1 MKKKLL
7 FFILFFLIFGFNIQ
21 GKSEL
26 FIVLKIDNEIITNQD
41 IKQEIKYLIAI
52 NNQLETINS
61 NEIKKYAKESLI
73 KEKIKKKELL
83 KYFELNQENQFL
95 DNYMKDFYKK
105 MKLDNKEQFKKYLET
120 YDLTIE
126 HVRKKFEIETVW
138 NELIY
143 IKYKD
148 QVNIDEESIKK
159 KLKKDLDNKQL
170 EIKSFELSEILYE
183 TSSKPEIQK
192 KYEEIFASINNI
204 GFNNTANIFSTSDS
218 SKFGGKIGWVNERQL
233 SKNIVNKIKDLE
245 IGEISDPIIVPSG
258 VIILKIENL
267 KNEKADYNFEEE
279 LNKIIKYEKNKQFN
293 QFSSIYYNKI
303 KFNSKINES

>member
-7 FFILFFLIFGFNIQ
+7 LFSLIFLFFGLNIQ
-21 GKSEL
+21 AKSEL

-61 NEIKKYAKESLI
+61 KEIEKYAKQSLI
-73 KEKIKKKELL
+73 KEKIKEKELL
-83 KYFELNQENQFL
+83 KYFELNQENEFL
-95 DNYMKDFYKK
+95 ENYMKDFYKK
-105 MKLDNKEQFKKYLET
+105 MKLDNKEQFKEYLKA

-143 IKYKD
+143 TKYKD
-148 QVNIDEESIKK
+148 QVNIDIESIKK
-159 KLKKDLDNKQL
+159 KLKRDLDNKQL
-170 EIKSFELSEILYE
+170 EIKSFELSEILYQTVNKSE
-183 TSSKPEIQK
+183 TKE
-192 KYEEIFASINNI
+192 KYEKIFASINDI

-233 SKNIVNKIKDLE
+233 SKNILSKIKDLK
-245 IGEISDPIIVPSG
+245 IGEISDPIIIPSG
-258 VIILKIENL
+258 TIILKIEDL
-267 KNEKADYNFEEE
+267 KKEKADYNFEDE
-279 LNKIIKYEKNKQFN
+279 LKKIITFEKNRQFN

>member
-7 FFILFFLIFGFNIQ
+7 LFSLIFLFFGLNIQ
-21 GKSEL
+21 AKSEL

-61 NEIKKYAKESLI
+61 KEIEKYAKQSLI
-73 KEKIKKKELL
+73 KEKIKEKELL
-83 KYFELNQENQFL
+83 KYFELNQQNEFL
-95 DNYMKDFYKK
+95 ENYMKDFYKK
-105 MKLDNKEQFKKYLET
+105 MKLDNKEQFKEYLT
-120 YDLTIE
+120 AYDLTIE

-143 IKYKD
+143 TKYKD
-148 QVNIDEESIKK
+148 QVNIDIESIKK
-159 KLKKDLDNKQL
+159 KLKRDLDNKQL
-170 EIKSFELSEILYE
+170 EIKSFELSEILYQTVNKSE
-183 TSSKPEIQK
+183 TKE
-192 KYEEIFASINNI
+192 KYEKIFASINDI

-233 SKNIVNKIKDLE
+233 SKNILSKIKDLK
-245 IGEISDPIIVPSG
+245 IGEISDPIIIPG
-258 VIILKIENL
+258 GTIILKIEDL
-267 KNEKADYNFEEE
+267 KKEKADYNFEDE
-279 LNKIIKYEKNKQFN
+279 LKKIITFEKNRQFN

>member
-7 FFILFFLIFGFNIQ
+7 LFSLIFLFFGLNIQ
-21 GKSEL
+21 AKSEL

-61 NEIKKYAKESLI
+61 KEIEKYAKQSLI
-73 KEKIKKKELL
+73 KEKIKEKELL
-83 KYFELNQENQFL
+83 KYFELNQENEFL
-95 DNYMKDFYKK
+95 ENYMKDFYKK
-105 MKLDNKEQFKKYLET
+105 MKLDNKEQFKEYLT
-120 YDLTIE
+120 AYDLTIE

-143 IKYKD
+143 TKYKD
-148 QVNIDEESIKK
+148 QVNIDIESIKK
-159 KLKKDLDNKQL
+159 KLKRDLDNKQL
-170 EIKSFELSEILYE
+170 EIKSFELSEILYQTVNKSE
-183 TSSKPEIQK
+183 TKE
-192 KYEEIFASINNI
+192 KYEKIFASINDI

-233 SKNIVNKIKDLE
+233 SKNILSKIKDLK
-245 IGEISDPIIVPSG
+245 IGEISDPIIIPSG
-258 VIILKIENL
+258 TIILKIEDL
-267 KNEKADYNFEEE
+267 KKEKADYNFEDE
-279 LNKIIKYEKNKQFN
+279 LKKIITFEKNRQFN